1 MASEVKA
8 NKISPATV
16 TTVTLGDAS
25 DTFVIPASVTLDVNG
40 IIDLTGATKTGFP
53 AGGLAG
59 VQVYTATSSTWT
71 KATRESTLGITI
83 TKVIVEVQGAGG
95 SGSSGNTAGNT
106 MGGAGGGYAR
116 KLLDVSDTITAT
128 AVVGVGGTTVGVTNN
143 PGVAG
148 GLSNF
153 GETSGTGGWTTVIG
167 NGGAAGTT
175 AGGTGSAG
183 GTSSGGD
190 IQITGGNGTYGGYMG
205 SGGDSFMGNAGIT
218 VESTTGVA
226 GTGYGAGGGGGRD
239 NNSGVGT
246 NGSVIVWEYQ

>member
-1 MASEVKA
+1 MASEVKT
-8 NKISPATV
+8 NKISPV
-16 TTVTLGDAS
+16 GSTVTLGDAS

-53 AGGLAG
+53 GGLAG
-59 VQVYTATSSTWT
+59 VIRYTAISTVWN
-71 KATRESTLGITI
+71 KANRETALGGIII

-153 GETSGTGGWTTVIG
+153 GETDGSGGWATVIG